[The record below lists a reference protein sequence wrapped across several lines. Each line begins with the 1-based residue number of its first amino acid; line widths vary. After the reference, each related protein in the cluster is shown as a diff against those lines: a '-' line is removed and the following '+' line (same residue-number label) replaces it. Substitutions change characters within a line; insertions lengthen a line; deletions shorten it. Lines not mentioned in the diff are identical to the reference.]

1 MSKNDKKA
9 VGIFILAAGLI
20 ILLGQWGV
28 FAFLGR
34 VFWPL
39 LILLPGVAL
48 HLAFASR
55 MLPAWAL
62 IPGGTLTVYGLVF
75 SLCNTWGFGL
85 IEVLWPAFL
94 LGPGVG
100 LYEYALLGPVR
111 PKGIYYASLGLIALS
126 AILFIFSLLG
136 PFFLY
141 AFSILLIL
149 TGAWL
154 VFWPDSRSNKRSA
167 WRKM

>member
-9 VGIFILAAGLI
+9 VGIFILTAGLI

-39 LILLPGVAL
+39 LILLPGVGL

-55 MLPAWAL
+55 ALPAWAL

-94 LGPGVG
+94 LGPGLG

-111 PKGIYYASLGLIALS
+111 PKGIYYASLGLIVLS
-126 AILFIFSLLG
+126 LVLFIFSLLG

-141 AFSILLIL
+141 AFSVLLIL
-149 TGAWL
+149 SGAWL
-154 VFWPDSRSNKRSA
+154 VFWPEIQPAGRRGKR
-167 WRKM
+167 RM

>member
-1 MSKNDKKA
+1 MPNNNQKA
-9 VGIFILAAGLI
+9 IGIFILTAGLI

-48 HLAFASR
+48 HLAFAAR
-55 MLPAWAL
+55 TLPAWAL
-62 IPGGTLTVYGLVF
+62 VPGGTLAVYGIVF
-75 SLCNTWGFGL
+75 SLLNTWGFDL
-85 IEVLWPAFL
+85 LDVLWPAFF

-100 LYEYALLGPVR
+100 LYEYEMFSGERSKSL
-111 PKGIYYASLGLIALS
+111 YYMSLGLIGLS
-126 AILFIFSLLG
+126 AVLFVFSLLG
-136 PFFLY
+136 SFFLY
-141 AFSILLIL
+141 TLSVLLIL
-149 TGAWL
+149 AGAWL
-154 VFWPDSRSNKRSA
+154 VFWPELNVGKRNG

>member
-1 MSKNDKKA
+1 MPNNNKKA
-9 VGIFILAAGLI
+9 VGIFILTAGLI

-48 HLAFASR
+48 HLAVVAR
-55 MLPAWAL
+55 TLPAWAL
-62 IPGGTLTVYGLVF
+62 VPGGTLTVYGIVF
-75 SLCNTWGFGL
+75 SLLNTWGFGL
-85 IEVLWPAFL
+85 FEVLWPAFL
-94 LGPGVG
+94 LGPGIG
-100 LYEYALLGPVR
+100 LYEYELLSGER
-111 PKGIYYASLGLIALS
+111 SKSLYYAALGLIGLS
-126 AILFIFSLLG
+126 IVLFIFSLLG

-141 AFSILLIL
+141 ALSILLIL
-149 TGAWL
+149 SGAWL
-154 VFWPDSRSNKRSA
+154 VFWPESKIGKRSG

>member
-1 MSKNDKKA
+1 MPNNNKKA
-9 VGIFILAAGLI
+9 IGIFILTAGII
-20 ILLGQWGV
+20 ILLEQWGV

-48 HLAFASR
+48 HLAFAMR
-55 MLPAWAL
+55 TLPAWAL
-62 IPGGTLTVYGLVF
+62 VPGGTLTVYGIAF
-75 SLCNTWGFGL
+75 SLLNTWGFGL
-85 IEVLWPAFL
+85 LEVLWPVFL

-100 LYEYALLGPVR
+100 LYEYELLSGER
-111 PKGIYYASLGLIALS
+111 SKSLYYASLGLIGLS
-126 AILFIFSLLG
+126 VVLFIFSLLG

-141 AFSILLIL
+141 ALSVLLIL
-149 TGAWL
+149 SGAWL
-154 VFWPDSRSNKRSA
+154 VFWPELKSSKRSG

>member
-1 MSKNDKKA
+1 MPNNNKKA
-9 VGIFILAAGLI
+9 VGIFILTAGLI

-39 LILLPGVAL
+39 LILIPGVAL
-48 HLAFASR
+48 HLAFAAR
-55 MLPAWAL
+55 TLPAWAL
-62 IPGGTLTVYGLVF
+62 VPGGTLTVYGIVF

-85 IEVLWPAFL
+85 IEVLWPAFV
-94 LGPGVG
+94 LGPGIG
-100 LYEYALLGPVR
+100 LYEYALLNTQR
-111 PKGIYYASLGLIALS
+111 PKGIYYASLGLIGLS
-126 AILFIFSLLG
+126 MILFIFSLLG

-141 AFSILLIL
+141 AFSIILIL
-149 TGAWL
+149 AGAWL
-154 VFWPDSRSNKRSA
+154 LFWPEPQSGKSSG

>member
-1 MSKNDKKA
+1 MPNNNQKA
-9 VGIFILAAGLI
+9 VGIFVLAAGLI

-48 HLAFASR
+48 HLAYASR
-55 MLPAWAL
+55 ILPAWVL
-62 IPGGTLTVYGLVF
+62 VPGGTLAVYGLMF

-85 IEVLWPAFL
+85 IGVLWPAFV
-94 LGPGVG
+94 LGPGIG
-100 LYEYALLGPVR
+100 LYEYAAFSPARLP
-111 PKGIYYASLGLIALS
+111 GIRYAGLGLIGLS
-126 AILFIFSLLG
+126 VVLFIFSLLG

-141 AFSILLIL
+141 AFSVLLIL
-149 TGAWL
+149 AGAWL
-154 VFWPDSRSNKRSA
+154 LFRPSVKPGA
-167 WRKM
+167 GGGWRKM